1 MRTRDPSRT
10 GSARFAL
17 SRLCCIVWV
26 VSCFLV
32 LPAWG
37 GNDIYGS
44 PDDPLAA
51 TVLGTAVHTRDPQ
64 EMQFVVT
71 GKLLDRYAAGEG
83 IAVTSGEVAE
93 YLAAQERFMAGDRQ
107 RREARRAE
115 LAAMLKAETVL
126 GEQREALSR
135 ELEVLEQLAAS
146 EKDEATEADD
156 PEIKAYTEEVAR
168 SFILRWKVNRALY
181 RQYGGRIIFQQ
192 AGPEPLDAYRRFLD
206 EQAAKGNFKILD
218 SSMEKEFWR
227 YYVTDASHDFY
238 PPGSEAEAHAFG
250 RMSPADDTRP

>member
-1 MRTRDPSRT
+1 MTKRILSVRSFLQVLTLSLVMSLVPL
-10 GSARFAL
+10 SAAAEGYGQ
-17 SRLCCIVWV
+17 SEAP
-26 VSCFLV
+26 LV
-32 LPAWG
+32 
-37 GNDIYGS
+37 
-44 PDDPLAA
+44 A
-51 TVLGTAVHTRDPQ
+51 TVLGTEVRTSDPQ
-64 EMQFVVT
+64 EMQFIVI

-192 AGPEPLDAYRRFLD
+192 AGPEPLDAYRRFLE
-206 EQAAKGNFKILD
+206 EQAAQGNFRILKPD
-218 SSMEKEFWR
+218 FVPEFWR
-227 YYVTDASHDFY
+227 YYVTDAIHDFY
-238 PPGSEAEAHAFG
+238 PPGSEAEADAFD
-250 RMSPADDTRP
+250 RMFPEDGKRP